1 MNSTLA
7 IESERLA
14 ELASF
19 EIMDSAPSAPLNA
32 LVDSVREMFGVTACA
47 VTMLD
52 DHRVWF
58 KAVAGLDAVQIARDR
73 AFCDHTIQSD
83 SVFVVEDATLDP
95 RFADNGL
102 VTAPPHV
109 RLYAGVPLV
118 VRPGIALGSFCLID
132 TKPRRL
138 TAEEASLLCR
148 LAVVAFGLIESH
160 KTATQGVRLAAEATL
175 QQYDLMEQRQES
187 SLRDRHFAHVE
198 AIATIGSWTYDL
210 STKLVSWSD
219 ESYRIFDIPPGTDI
233 TLELALSIYPEH
245 ERLFVRSLM
254 ENALTDGTSFDE
266 ELDIVTDLGTTKRV
280 RVTGDAEM
288 VGPGARRLY
297 GTVQDI
303 TQLRAAE
310 SELWQAA
317 NHDSLTGLSNRAAF
331 TQHLSDTFRRRTSLS
346 DSTQLGLLMVDVD
359 RLKDLNETLGHAAG
373 DAVLQNVAERL
384 FEAVGQEAL
393 VARVGGDEFAITLNG
408 DATEAEAAAVAARLI
423 AAVRRKFAFGRETI
437 APQVSVG
444 GAVADRNDT
453 ADSLRQK
460 AGLALLAS
468 KAAGRGGYVAFRE
481 EMRASIVRRIN
492 MVRHVDEALMAQRVV
507 PFYQPI
513 VRLDTAEIVSLE
525 ALARIREPN
534 GTILAAGA
542 FHEALDE
549 HRIAYGLTG
558 QMLPQIAADVRGWL
572 DAGLGFQRVGINA
585 TAADFQAGDLRS
597 RLTDSFGT
605 VGVPLKH
612 IVLEVTES
620 VFLDGNEAAVIKAI
634 SELRADGMSVS
645 LDDFGT
651 GFASLTHLRSLPV
664 DSIKVDKSFIDG
676 LLVDAS
682 SGAIVQA
689 LIGLARKLGLSI
701 VAEGIETAEQMEWL
715 RALSWDL
722 DSDPP
727 FVGLGQG
734 FFFARPGDAAA
745 TATLL
750 RERAERPGST
760 LSLPRRRRAP

>member
-1 MNSTLA
+1 MNSFLA
-7 IESERLA
+7 IEDERLA

-47 VTMLD
+47 VTLLD

-58 KAVAGLDAVQIARDR
+58 KAVAGLDAVQIVRDR

-83 SVFVVEDATLDP
+83 RVFIVEDATLDP

-102 VTAPPHV
+102 VAGAPHV
-109 RLYAGVPLV
+109 RFYAGVPLV

-132 TKPRRL
+132 MQPRQL
-138 TAEEASLLCR
+138 TAEESSLLSR
-148 LAVVAFGLIESH
+148 LALVAVGLIESH
-160 KTATQGVRLAAEATL
+160 KTATQGFRLAAQATL
-175 QQYDLMEQRQES
+175 QQYDLMEHQQES
-187 SLRDRHFAHVE
+187 RLRDRHFAHVE

-210 STKLVSWSD
+210 STELVSWSD

-254 ENALTDGTSFDE
+254 EHALTDGKSFDE

-288 VGPGARRLY
+288 AGPGARRLY

-317 NHDSLTGLSNRAAF
+317 NHDALTGLSNRSAF
-331 TQHLSDTFRRRTSLS
+331 AQHLASTFHRRASLS
-346 DSTQLGLLMVDVD
+346 AAPLVGLLMVDVD

-423 AAVRRKFAFGRETI
+423 AAVRRKFAFGREMI
-437 APQVSVG
+437 VPQVSVG
-444 GAVADRNDT
+444 GAVADGNDT

-481 EMRASIVRRIN
+481 EMRAAIVRRIN

-507 PFYQPI
+507 PYYQPI
-513 VRLDTAEIVSLE
+513 VRLDTAEIVALE

-558 QMLPQIAADVRGWL
+558 QMLPQIAADARAWL
-572 DAGLGFQRVGINA
+572 DADVGFLRVGVNA

-597 RLTDSFGT
+597 RLTDSFGEA
-605 VGVPLKH
+605 GVPLH
-612 IVLEVTES
+612 HLVLEVTES
-620 VFLDGNEAAVIKAI
+620 VFLDGNEAAVLKTI
-634 SELRADGMSVS
+634 EQLRADGLSVS

-664 DSIKVDKSFIDG
+664 DSIKIDKSFVDG
-676 LLVDAS
+676 LLVDSS
-682 SGAIVQA
+682 SGAIVEA
-689 LIGLARKLGLSI
+689 LIDLARKLGLAI
-701 VAEGIETAEQMEWL
+701 VAEGIETADQMEWL
-715 RALSWDL
+715 RRLSWDL

-734 FFFARPGDAAA
+734 YFFARPGDAAT
-745 TATLL
+745 TAILL
-750 RERAERPGST
+750 RERAERPGSA
-760 LSLPRRRRAP
+760 LSLPRRWAT

>member
-1 MNSTLA
+1 LA
-7 IESERLA
+7 IEAERLA

-32 LVDSVREMFGVTACA
+32 LVDSVRDMFGVTACA

-73 AFCDHTIQSD
+73 AFCEHVIQSD
-83 SVFVVEDATLDP
+83 DILVVEDATLDP
-95 RFADNGL
+95 RFADSAL
-102 VTAPPHV
+102 VTAAPHV
-109 RLYAGVPLV
+109 RFYAGVPLM

-132 TKPRRL
+132 TEPRQL
-138 TAEEASLLCR
+138 TEAQSSLLCR
-148 LAVVAFGLIESH
+148 LALVALGLIESH
-160 KTATQGVRLAAEATL
+160 KIASQGFRLAAEATL
-175 QQYDLMEQRQES
+175 QQYDLTEQRQES

-198 AIATIGSWTYDL
+198 AIATIGSWTFDL
-210 STKLVSWSD
+210 ETQRVSWST
-219 ESYRIFDIPPGTDI
+219 ESYRIFEIPPGTEV

-245 ERLFVRSLM
+245 ERLFVRNLIDD
-254 ENALTDGTSFDE
+254 ALKQGKSFDE
-266 ELDIVTDLGTTKRV
+266 ELEIVTDLGTTKRV
-280 RVTGDAEM
+280 RVTGDAEI
-288 VGPGARRLY
+288 VGEAPRRLY

-303 TQLRAAE
+303 TLLRAAE

-331 TQHLSDTFRRRTSLS
+331 AQHLASTFHRRASASDDILV
-346 DSTQLGLLMVDVD
+346 GLLMVDVD

-408 DATEAEAAAVAARLI
+408 DATEAEVAAVAARLI

-444 GAVADRNDT
+444 GAVADRSDT

-468 KAAGRGGYVAFRE
+468 KTAGRGGYVAFRE

-492 MVRHVDEALMAQRVV
+492 MVRQVDEALMAQRVL
-507 PFYQPI
+507 PYYQPI
-513 VRLDTAEIVSLE
+513 VRLDTAEIVALE

-534 GTILAAGA
+534 GTILSAGA

-572 DAGLGFQRVGINA
+572 DAGVGFQRVGINA

-597 RLTDSFGT
+597 RLTDSFGN
-605 VGVPLKH
+605 VGVPLHH

-634 SELRADGMSVS
+634 SQLRDDGMRVA

-676 LLVDAS
+676 LVNDAS
-682 SGAIVQA
+682 SGAIVEA
-689 LIGLARKLGLSI
+689 LIDLARKLGLGI
-701 VAEGIETAEQMEWL
+701 VAEGIETEEQWQRL
-715 RALSWDL
+715 RALACDL
-722 DSDPP
+722 GGAQP
-727 FVGLGQG
+727 FLGLGQG
-734 FFFARPGDAAA
+734 YFFARPGDAAS
-745 TATLL
+745 TATLMK
-750 RERAERPGST
+750 ERAEPLET
-760 LSLPRRRRAP
+760 ALPRPRRWIG